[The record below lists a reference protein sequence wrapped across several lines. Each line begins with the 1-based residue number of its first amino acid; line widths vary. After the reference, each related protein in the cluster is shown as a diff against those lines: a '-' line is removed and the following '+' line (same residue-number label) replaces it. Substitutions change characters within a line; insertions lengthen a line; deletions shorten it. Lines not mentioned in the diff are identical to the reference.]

1 MQSGC
6 ERLGHC
12 ALSDALAVNAEPQPI
27 NSSTDM
33 QQAVEQAVQRLQQGG
48 LVAIPTETVYGLAA
62 DASNPQAVQAIFTAK
77 GRPADHPL
85 IVHLAAPQ
93 AEGGMPLPADA
104 RSDAWFK
111 LITPWVRDLPEEAM
125 RLVEAF
131 WPGPLTLVLKKDKHV
146 LSAVTGGQDTIAL
159 RSPDH
164 SVAQSLLQAFGGG
177 LAAPSANRFG
187 KVSPTRVADVK
198 AEFSSQPDLLI
209 LDGGDC
215 AIGIEST
222 IVDLSSGTPI
232 LLRPGAVTPDQM
244 EKQTGIAVLPVG
256 TQTNSAGSTPRVS
269 GSLKA
274 HYAPNTALRL
284 YVADAASECW
294 AQYPNAKSR
303 IAFVVWESLQEA
315 SPPLW
320 NASHTEVI
328 PVPKNSNVFASILYR
343 LLRDLDQQD
352 WDLIL
357 MPEPPAGQEWD
368 GVRDRLQRACFGSG
382 PSASNHVNS

>member
-1 MQSGC
+1 MKT
-6 ERLGHC
+6 
-12 ALSDALAVNAEPQPI
+12 EPQSI
-27 NSSTDM
+27 ISAAEL
-33 QQAVEQAVQRLQQGG
+33 QQAVEQAVRRLQLGG

-62 DASNPQAVQAIFTAK
+62 DASNAQAVQAIFTAK

-93 AEGGMPLPADA
+93 TVGGMSLSADA

-125 RLVEAF
+125 GLVEAF

-164 SVAQSLLQAFGGG
+164 PVAQSLLQAFGGG

-198 AEFSSQPDLLI
+198 AEFSNQPDLLI

-222 IVDLSSGTPI
+222 IVDLSSGIPI

-244 EKQTGIAVLPVG
+244 EQQTGIKVLPLG
-256 TQTNSAGSTPRVS
+256 THTNLAGSAPRVS

-284 YVADAASECW
+284 YAADAAYKCW
-294 AQYPNAKSR
+294 AQYPDAKSR
-303 IAFVVWESLQEA
+303 IAFVVWESLQEIN
-315 SPPLW
+315 PPLW
-320 NASHTEVI
+320 DASHTEI
-328 PVPKNSNVFASILYR
+328 IAAPKNSSAFASILYR
-343 LLRDLDQQD
+343 LLRDLDQQC

-357 MPEPPAGQEWD
+357 MPEPPVGQEWD
-368 GVRDRLQRACFGSG
+368 GIRDRLQRACFGSG
-382 PSASNHVNS
+382 PPVSNHVSS